1 MVQSEVPLDIERLAG
16 LLEQKDKSNP
26 IAGRLQ
32 KSVAKLVEP
41 RVNQVMKLVENLTTE
56 KYD

>member
-1 MVQSEVPLDIERLAG
+1 MPLDIERLAG